1 MDIKVSA
8 IVPVY
13 NTEKFLEKC
22 IRSIM
27 SQTLKEI
34 EIICINDGSTD
45 NSLEILKKLQ
55 KEDNRIIII
64 DKKNEGV
71 SKARNVGIENARG
84 KYCLNIDSDDWV
96 ESNYFKA
103 MYEKAKL
110 NNLEMLVSDFIVE
123 RKNNQ
128 EVKKDLEISEEDI
141 LTGEEYLEI
150 FYSRNFNGYTWNKL
164 IETSLYKIN
173 RINYNEDIGFCED
186 VEVLSKLASNMNKI
200 GKINT
205 AYYHYKVDNFESTT
219 KQEKIKNYSDF
230 EKCCYQIKRYLK
242 IKNISN
248 EVLELLFQREIYT
261 KLDILLRGNF
271 RYEKKEY
278 ELEETKYKK
287 KLKKMN
293 WKKNKLKK
301 KNKITKICLWYLLNI
316 SSKKINLKFFKILIH
331 IKKLSHITTRK

>member
-64 DKKNEGV
+64 NKKNEGV
-71 SKARNVGIENARG
+71 SKARNVGIEKARG
-84 KYCLNIDSDDWV
+84 KYCLNVDSDDWI
-96 ESNYFKA
+96 ESNYFEA

-110 NNLEMLVSDFIVE
+110 NNLEMLISDFIE
-123 RKNNQ
+123 EEKNKQ
-128 EVKKDLEISEEDI
+128 EVKKDLEITEKDI

-150 FYSRNFNGYTWNKL
+150 FYTKNFNGYTWNKL
-164 IETSLYKIN
+164 IETRLYKMN
-173 RINYNEDIGFCED
+173 RINYNENIEFCED
-186 VEVLSKLASNMNKI
+186 VEIISKLASNMKRI
-200 GKINT
+200 GKINN
-205 AYYHYKVDNFESTT
+205 AYYHYKVDNFESIT

-230 EKCCYQIKRYLK
+230 EECCYQIKRYLK
-242 IKNISN
+242 KKNISN
-248 EVLELLFQREIYT
+248 KVLELLFQREIYT

-278 ELEETKYKK
+278 KLEETKFLKELKK
-287 KLKKMN
+287 LNWKKFKLKKI
-293 WKKNKLKK
+293 
-301 KNKITKICLWYLLNI
+301 NKITKISLWYLVNI
-316 SSKKINLKFFKILIH
+316 SSNKINLRFFKKI
-331 IKKLSHITTRK
+331 IKIKRKLRK

>member
-45 NSLEILKKLQ
+45 SSLEILKKLQ

-71 SKARNVGIENARG
+71 SKARNVGIENVRG

-96 ESNYFKA
+96 ESNYFKT

-110 NNLEMLVSDFIVE
+110 NNLEMLVSDFITE
-123 RKNNQ
+123 RENNQ
-128 EVKKDLEISEEDI
+128 EIKKDLEISEEAI

-164 IETSLYKIN
+164 IETSLYKKN
-173 RINYNEDIGFCED
+173 KINYNEDIGFCED
-186 VEVLSKLASNMNKI
+186 VEVLSKLASNMKRI
-200 GKINT
+200 GKINN
-205 AYYHYKVDNFESTT
+205 AYYHYKVDNFESIT

-230 EKCCYQIKRYLK
+230 EECCYQIKKYFEK
-242 IKNISN
+242 KNISSK
-248 EVLELLFQREIYT
+248 VLNLLFQREIYT
-261 KLDILLRGNF
+261 KLDILLRGKF
-271 RYEKKEY
+271 KEEKEKYIIKEREFLK
-278 ELEETKYKK
+278 EL
-287 KLKKMN
+287 
-293 WKKNKLKK
+293 K
-301 KNKITKICLWYLLNI
+301 KNKIRKFKLENVNKMTKVCLWYLVNI
-316 SSKKINLKFFKILIH
+316 SSNKINLIFFKKI
-331 IKKLSHITTRK
+331 IKIKRKLRK